1 MKKYIFIFLCLLV
14 TMSCE
19 DFLETDDLLNKND
32 TNFPVKEEDLTASIA
47 AIYQPMAREQW
58 GAFYNGLLASD
69 EAFAGGN
76 GPNDPKSFAIDQLK
90 KNDENMLLPT
100 WTNYYQGIFRANKL
114 LENIDNVEDAS
125 ETVVNKTIAE
135 AYFMRAWYYFNL
147 ARTFGPVPLFT
158 VAENV
163 NKPRATV
170 DEIYGQI
177 ALDLNNAIGLFKS
190 ETIQDMGPQRLG
202 HANRWAAE
210 SLLARVYLFYTGYY
224 QKSELPLA
232 EGGSLS
238 KSQIINYL
246 EDVIDNSGHQLAD
259 DFRELWPYT
268 NPLTVEDYPYTA
280 GQGLEW
286 LGEEGDNYETVFAV
300 QFGNRGGWGGN
311 STFRNQVVT
320 ALSIRG
326 QPGNPDVFPFG
337 SGWGQGTVN
346 TKFVEQWE
354 NEEPGDPRIQMS
366 VLDVDD
372 PSEGIVDFIAGGW
385 TAHHETRHFNKKY
398 HGIKVWKDKDAK
410 TFYPSYTA
418 PLYGAA
424 EANWIRESQNLV
436 LIRFSDVLLMHSELT
451 ETNTGMN
458 LVRDRVGLPSIA
470 YSREALEEERKH
482 ELFYEGVR
490 YYDLLRWY
498 GDDAGVI
505 LDENQNGV
513 EVLNAL
519 IPAVM
524 QYNLTERVKETK
536 GLFPIPDSEI
546 TLSGGVIEQN
556 EGWVGQG
563 NL

>member
-1 MKKYIFIFLCLLV
+1 MKKYILIIFGLLV

-19 DFLETDDLLNKND
+19 DFLDTNDLLNKND
-32 TNFPVKEEDLTASIA
+32 TNFPTKEEDLHASIA

-58 GAFYNGLLASD
+58 GVFFNGILASD

-100 WTNYYQGIFRANKL
+100 WTNYYRGIFRVNKL
-114 LENIDNVEDAS
+114 LENIGNVKDAS
-125 ETVVNKTIAE
+125 QSVVDKTIAE
-135 AYFMRAWYYFNL
+135 ALFMRSWYYFSL

-163 NKPRATV
+163 NKPKATV

-177 ALDLNNAIGLFKS
+177 ASDLKAAIELFESK
-190 ETIQDMGPQRLG
+190 TIQQMGPARLG
-202 HANRWAAE
+202 HANKWAAE

-238 KSQIINYL
+238 KSQIITYL
-246 EDVIDNSGHQLAD
+246 EDVIDNSGHELAE

-268 NPLTVEDYPYTA
+268 NPLTVEDYAYTA

-286 LGEEGDNYETVFAV
+286 LGEEGDNYETVFAI
-300 QFGNRGGWGGN
+300 QFGNRGGWGAR

-320 ALSIRG
+320 AFSIRG
-326 QPGNPDVFPFG
+326 QPGNAGVFPFG

-354 NEEPGDPRIQMS
+354 NQEPGDPRIQMS

-372 PSEGIVDFIAGGW
+372 PTEGIVNYIDGGW
-385 TAHHETRHFNKKY
+385 TQHHDTHHFNKKY
-398 HGIKVWKDKDAK
+398 HGIKVWKDKEAK

-424 EANWIRESQNLV
+424 EANWVRESQHLV
-436 LIRFSDVLLMHSELT
+436 LIRFADVLLMHSELT
-451 ETNTGMN
+451 ETNSGLN
-458 LVRDRVGLPSIA
+458 LVRARVGLPPVA
-470 YSREALEEERKH
+470 YSLEALQKERKH
-482 ELFYEGVR
+482 ELFFEGLR

-498 GDDAGVI
+498 RDDAGII

-513 EVLNAL
+513 EVLNAE

-524 QYNLTERVKETK
+524 QYNLTERIKETK
-536 GLFPIPDSEI
+536 GLFPIPDSEV
-546 TLSGGVIEQN
+546 TLSGGLVEQN
-556 EGWVGQG
+556 EGWIGEG